1 MLLLHAN
8 ENRHARYSAYLAA
21 ILRMEGFVD
30 FSELDLAAVD
40 ASTLAA
46 HDLVIL
52 PRVALTQAQA
62 ELLQS
67 YVVAGGRLIALMPD
81 PNFARRFGVTSTW
94 RGIDHGW
101 LTVDTTQPILHGL
114 HSEPVQIVVP
124 TAGWALAPDRGAAA
138 LAGVQTAKDAPAAE
152 MQPALVWCQAGQGA
166 AALFAYDLA
175 HAVARLRQGDPEH
188 ADLSYA
194 GLDGIVRPSEL
205 FVGQLEVGQM
215 LTPQA
220 DVHTALLARLVE
232 ALAPRPR
239 LWYYPEPGQRSA
251 LIMTSDDDWSTVEQ
265 FEALLAGLRQHQAT
279 CTFYVVPGT
288 KINGDLIRRW
298 EEDGHTF
305 SVHPALDADI
315 NRSLASDEPQSTQVA
330 AMLRTNIERH
340 RAEHGRPV
348 HTIRQHA
355 VRWLGYVDA
364 ARILAEL
371 GVAMELNYVSVHPF
385 SLGYM
390 AGSGR
395 PLPFV
400 ESDGVL
406 IPCYQQ
412 PTMWTEEVLIH
423 PNFVFS
429 FKWTV
434 ARALQEV
441 DRMVQEATSRF
452 YTPITINS
460 HPVSYATYSSPLI
473 DGTWERARA
482 TGMPILSPDRWL
494 AWTQARNA
502 VRMEWN
508 GHRCLIH
515 TPHALAMLTVLL
527 PPGIA
532 PAAAIPAGQER
543 LWGRDYLVLTLTDL
557 CAGEQRV
564 LDLRLVEQA

>member
-8 ENRHARYSAYLAA
+8 ESRHARYSHYLAA

-30 FSELDLAAVD
+30 FHELELAAID
-40 ASTLAA
+40 AATLAV

-52 PRVALTQAQA
+52 PRVALAQARA
-62 ELLQS
+62 ELLLN
-67 YVVAGGRLIALMPD
+67 YVVAGGRLIALLPD

-94 RGIDHGW
+94 RGVDHGW
-101 LTVDTTQPILHGL
+101 LHLDASQPILHGL
-114 HSEPVQIVVP
+114 PDHPVQIVVP
-124 TAGWALAPDRGAAA
+124 TAGWSLSPDGGATALAQVGAGKER
-138 LAGVQTAKDAPAAE
+138 AGAE
-152 MQPALVWCQAGQGA
+152 AQPALVWSRAGQGETV
-166 AALFAYDLA
+166 LYAYDLA

-205 FVGQLEVGQM
+205 FVGQLDPEQM

-220 DVHTALLARLVE
+220 DVHSALLARLIE
-232 ALAPRPR
+232 TLAPRPR

-265 FEALLAGLRQHQAT
+265 FEALINGLRQRQAT
-279 CTFYVVPGT
+279 CTFYVVPET
-288 KINGDLIRRW
+288 KINGGLIKRW

-315 NRSLASDEPQSTQVA
+315 KRYLAVDEPQSTQVA
-330 AMLRTNIERH
+330 AMLRANIERH
-340 RAEHGRPV
+340 AAEHKRPV
-348 HTIRQHA
+348 RTIRQHA

-364 ARILAEL
+364 ARILADL

-395 PLPFV
+395 ALPFV
-400 ESDGVL
+400 ETDGQI

-423 PNFVFS
+423 PSFVFS

-434 ARALQEV
+434 ERALAEV
-441 DRMVQEATSRF
+441 DKMVQDATGRF
-452 YTPITINS
+452 YTPVTINS
-460 HPVSYATYSSPLI
+460 HPVSFATYSSTLI
-473 DGTWERARA
+473 EGTWDRARA
-482 TGMPILSPDRWL
+482 AGMPILSPDRWL
-494 AWTQARNA
+494 AWVQARQA
-502 VRMEWN
+502 VRIERE
-508 GHRCLIH
+508 GQRYVVH
-515 TPHALAMLTVLL
+515 TPQALARLTVLL
-527 PPGIA
+527 PPGVTPASELPTA
-532 PAAAIPAGQER
+532 PIR
-543 LWGRDYLVLTLTDL
+543 LWGRDYRTLTQSNFT
-557 CAGEQRV
+557 AGERRV
-564 LDLRLVEQA
+564 I